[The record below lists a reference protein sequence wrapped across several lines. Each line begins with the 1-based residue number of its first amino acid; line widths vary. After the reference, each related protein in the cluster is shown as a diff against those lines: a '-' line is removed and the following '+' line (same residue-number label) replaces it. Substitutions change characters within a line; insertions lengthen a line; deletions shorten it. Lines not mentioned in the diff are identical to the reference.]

1 MKNKVVLFFVL
12 LAGISIAMG
21 IVVHFTQEEILLVA
35 QTWIQVAQTS
45 LLFGIAWGVGNISLK
60 KD

>member
-1 MKNKVVLFFVL
+1 MKNKVVLFFIL
-12 LAGISIAMG
+12 LAGISFVLGIAT
-21 IVVHFTQEEILLVA
+21 HLYKQEILLIA
-35 QTWIQVAQTS
+35 QTWMEVAQTS